1 MNTQLSH
8 QIQKAHRRYQ
18 ALTGA
23 QLPMAPHRERLWYEW
38 FKAGYGTED
47 LDRVIEY
54 LKQQIRQQR
63 RNVGALKL
71 SNLLQLD
78 RFEEDL
84 AISHLNLR
92 PIKKKTKPVTTKP
105 PLPPALRDAGNK
117 RAIAF
122 LRTIKR
128 DL

>member
-1 MNTQLSH
+1 MNTRLVI
-8 QIQKAHRRYQ
+8 QIQHVHRRYQ
-18 ALTGA
+18 ALIGTT
-23 QLPMAPHRERLWYEW
+23 LPLAPHRERLWYEW
-38 FKAGYGTED
+38 FKAGYRTED
-47 LDRVIEY
+47 LEGVIEY

-84 AISHLNLR
+84 TISRINLR
-92 PIKKKTKPVTTKP
+92 PIKKKTKPRASAP
-105 PLPPALRDAGNK
+105 PLLPALRQAGNQQ
-117 RAIAF
+117 AIEF
-122 LRTIKR
+122 LRTVKR

>member
-1 MNTQLSH
+1 MNPQLTDRIQRAH
-8 QIQKAHRRYQ
+8 QRYQ
-18 ALTGA
+18 ALTGT

-38 FKAGYGTED
+38 FKAGYRPED

-54 LKQQIRQQR
+54 LKQQIRHQR
-63 RNVGALKL
+63 QNVGALKL

-84 AISHLNLR
+84 AISRIDLR
-92 PIKKKTKPVTTKP
+92 AKRKTRQPVAAEP
-105 PLPPALRDAGNK
+105 PLSAALRDAGTQ
-117 RAIAF
+117 RTIEF

-128 DL
+128 AL